1 MHFADAAQILA
12 GLFPVTDARYR
23 ACVRK
28 RAYATFEE
36 ALAVKEKR
44 EQVTGLTLHVYRC
57 EHAGDADVHWHLS
70 SHPMTAAQQA
80 RLEARAHAYVREVMA
95 DCEAYET
102 TLRTIRREVLA
113 LKAAMERRARR
124 IERARSVATVHALY
138 AEQREDLQRLCTR
151 VEEGL
156 DTDLVLQQMKI
167 CFHDVAL
174 SERPR
179 TLEAYREVTAK
190 LHAVVDQAEHAREAN
205 AAYLAECLAGLE
217 ARERDDVAWIRQQMN
232 QRYALPARPWRAS

>member
-1 MHFADAAQILA
+1 MHFADAAEILA
-12 GLFPVTDARYR
+12 GLFPVTSARYR

-28 RAYATFEE
+28 RAYASLEE
-36 ALAVKEKR
+36 ALAVKDKR
-44 EQVTGLTLHVYRC
+44 EQLTGLTLHVYRC
-57 EHAGDADVHWHLS
+57 EHTGDADLHWHLS
-70 SHPMTAAQQA
+70 SHPMSDAQQA

-95 DCEAYET
+95 DCEAHEA
-102 TLRTIRREVLA
+102 TLRTIRRETMA
-113 LKAAMERRARR
+113 LKAAMERRAKR
-124 IERARSVATVHALY
+124 IERARSVATIQALY

-156 DTDLVLQQMKI
+156 DTDLALQQLRI
-167 CFHDVAL
+167 CFRDVAM

-190 LHAVVDQAEHAREAN
+190 LHAVVDQAERTREAN
-205 AAYLAECLAGLE
+205 AAFLAECLAGLE
-217 ARERDDVAWIRQQMN
+217 ARERDDITWIRQQIN